1 MSSPYQI
8 ALSGEEQAVLAAR
21 ARSARGPYRDRLRAA
36 IVLAAAVMERED
48 GDQLV
53 IELPGGGSLGYA
65 VFGDPDGVPC
75 FAFHGNSSSRLMPVW
90 MSRPSLPP

>member
-1 MSSPYQI
+1 VDQVVKW
-8 ALSGEEQAVLAAR
+8 Q
-21 ARSARGPYRDRLRAA
+21 GPPE
-36 IVLAAAVMERED
+36 AVMGGED

-75 FAFHGNSSSRLMPVW
+75 
-90 MSRPSLPP
+90 LPFMVCPARG